1 MISGEGERR
10 PPRRAYVCGD
20 GGKTPAVRAFDKWRW
35 GKTPAVAG
43 VCVWRG
49 WGLYRRCGECG
60 VDFAFD
66 VEVVVEDGVEIL
78 SQEIDAFFL

>member
-1 MISGEGERR
+1 MAMGKDAR
-10 PPRRAYVCGD
+10 
-20 GGKTPAVRAFDKWRW
+20 GGAGVNDMRW
-35 GKTPAVAG
+35 GKTPAAAG

-49 WGLYRRCGECG
+49 WVLYRRCGECG

>member
-1 MISGEGERR
+1 MKDARRGGRMCVAMGERR
-10 PPRRAYVCGD
+10 PPRRAYD
-20 GGKTPAVRAFDKWRW
+20 KWRGGKTPAA
-35 GKTPAVAG
+35 AG

-49 WGLYRRCGECG
+49 WVLYRRCGECG

>member
-1 MISGEGERR
+1 MCVARVKDARR
-10 PPRRAYVCGD
+10 GGRMCVARGKDARRGGRMCVAR
-20 GGKTPAVRAFDKWRW
+20 GKTPAA
-35 GKTPAVAG
+35 AG

-49 WGLYRRCGECG
+49 WVLYRRCGECG